1 MLEAVNLQT
10 TGLQLFYVAVGCFSS
25 LLSNVWR
32 NVHPFFHS
40 EQP

>member
-1 MLEAVNLQT
+1 MLEAVDCRRQVYSF
-10 TGLQLFYVAVGCFSS
+10 FYVAVGCFSS
-25 LLSNVWR
+25 LLSNAWR